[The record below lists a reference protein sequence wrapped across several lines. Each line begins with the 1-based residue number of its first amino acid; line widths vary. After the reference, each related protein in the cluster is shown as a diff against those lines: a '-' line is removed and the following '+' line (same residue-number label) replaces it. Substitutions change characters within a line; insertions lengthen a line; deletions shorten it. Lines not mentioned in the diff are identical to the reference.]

1 MFKPVQLETVLQP
14 YILTL
19 RMDAKNQAFFDK
31 QRELYF
37 PRERNFLKAHVS
49 LFHQL
54 PNEVSTKQQ
63 LEKVKQS
70 PFTLKITGL
79 QNLGAGVVY
88 KVESEALQDLH
99 RQLSACFKDELI
111 PQDRQRYRPHITIQ
125 NKVTPEQAKALI
137 EKLNADFEP
146 FEITGIGLD
155 LWTYRG
161 GPWEFEAFYPFK
173 G

>member
-31 QRELYF
+31 QRALYF
-37 PRERNFLKAHVS
+37 PPERNFLKAHVS

-54 PNEVSTKQQ
+54 PNDISTKQQ

-79 QNLGAGVVY
+79 QNLGAGVAY

-146 FEITGIGLD
+146 FEIQGVGLD
-155 LWTYRG
+155 LWTYLG
-161 GPWEFEAFYPFK
+161 GPWQFEAFYPFK

>member
-1 MFKPVQLETVLQP
+1 MFKLIPLEAIQP

-19 RMDAKNQAFFDK
+19 RMDAESQAFFDK

-37 PRERNFLKAHVS
+37 PRERNFLKAHIS

-54 PNEVSTKQQ
+54 PNDTFTKQQ
-63 LEKVKQS
+63 LKDVKQA
-70 PFTLKITGL
+70 PVALKITGM
-79 QNLGAGVVY
+79 QNLGAGVAY
-88 KVESEALQDLH
+88 KIESDALQDLH

-125 NKVTPEQAKALI
+125 NKVTLEQAKALI

-161 GPWEFEAFYPFK
+161 GPWEFDVFYPFK